1 MKKINISEGPIEGKE
16 RLKLYFD
23 YDREVIELI
32 KTIPGAR
39 WHPGERCW
47 HVSVLAGPVDKLNR
61 LFEGKLEFVDLAI
74 GRVDDM
80 VIGRLDEGI
89 LEVDVKSR
97 ISLVP
102 SEFIKTLTLKNYAQN
117 TIRTYKSMLQEFLE
131 FYHKLDPEKI
141 TGEQIREYL
150 LYLIEHRDVSISYQN
165 QSINAIKFYYEQVL
179 GRPVRTYYIQRPKK
193 ERTLPN
199 VLSEEEVLSIIRCA
213 ENLKH
218 RAMLSLIYSSG
229 IRLGEMINLKLHDID
244 SKRMLIIVKQGKGK
258 KDRVTLLSVKILHLL
273 REYFKKYKPRDY
285 LFEGQFGEQYSSTSV
300 QKLFRMAKQKAG
312 IRKKATVHT
321 LRHSFAT
328 HLLERGTDLR
338 YIQSLLGHQSSKTT
352 EIYTHITK
360 RGLDKIT
367 SPLDN
372 LDID

>member
-47 HVSVLAGPVDKLNR
+47 HVSVLAGGVERLNR
-61 LFEGKLEFVDLAI
+61 LFEGKLLFEIDDKTG
-74 GRVDDM
+74 GREYGKTA
-80 VIGRLDEGI
+80 GREDCKTVGRE
-89 LEVDVKSR
+89 E
-97 ISLVP
+97 LVP
-102 SEFIKTLTLKNYAQN
+102 EEFIKTLTLKKYAKN
-117 TIRTYKSMLQEFLE
+117 TIRTYKSMMQEFLV
-131 FYHKLDPEKI
+131 YYKDLDPEKI
-141 TGEQIREYL
+141 TEEQIREYL
-150 LYLIEHRDVSISYQN
+150 LYLIEQRDVSISYQN

-179 GRPVRTYYIQRPKK
+179 GRPVQTYYIQRPKK

-199 VLSEEEVLSIIRCA
+199 VLSEEEVLSIIKCA

-229 IRLGEMINLKLHDID
+229 LRLGEMINLKLHDID

-300 QKLFRMAKQKAG
+300 QKVFRMAKQKAG

-338 YIQSLLGHQSSKTT
+338 YIQSLLGHQSAKTT

-372 LDID
+372 LEL

>member
-1 MKKINISEGPIEGKE
+1 M
-16 RLKLYFD
+16 
-23 YDREVIELI
+23 
-32 KTIPGAR
+32 
-39 WHPGERCW
+39 
-47 HVSVLAGPVDKLNR
+47 
-61 LFEGKLEFVDLAI
+61 
-74 GRVDDM
+74 M
-80 VIGRLDEGI
+80 
-89 LEVDVKSR
+89 
-97 ISLVP
+97 
-102 SEFIKTLTLKNYAQN
+102 
-117 TIRTYKSMLQEFLE
+117 QEFLE
-131 FYHKLDPEKI
+131 YYKDLDPGKI
-141 TGEQIREYL
+141 TGEQIRDYL
-150 LYLIEHRDVSISYQN
+150 LYLLDKRKISISYQN

-199 VLSEEEVLSIIRCA
+199 VLSEQEVIRILKCTD
-213 ENLKH
+213 NLKH
-218 RAMLSLIYSSG
+218 KAILSLIYSAG
-229 IRLGEMINLKLHDID
+229 LRLGELINLTIYDIASD
-244 SKRMLIIVKQGKGK
+244 RNIIIVRQAKGK
-258 KDRVTLLSVKILHLL
+258 KDRTSVLSKKVLQLL
-273 REYFKKYKPRDY
+273 REYYKKYKPRKW

-300 QKLFRMAKQKAG
+300 QKVFRMAKQKAG
-312 IRKKATVHT
+312 IKKKATIHT

>member
-1 MKKINISEGPIEGKE
+1 M
-16 RLKLYFD
+16 Y
-23 YDREVIELI
+23 
-32 KTIPGAR
+32 
-39 WHPGERCW
+39 
-47 HVSVLAGPVDKLNR
+47 
-61 LFEGKLEFVDLAI
+61 
-74 GRVDDM
+74 
-80 VIGRLDEGI
+80 
-89 LEVDVKSR
+89 
-97 ISLVP
+97 
-102 SEFIKTLTLKNYAQN
+102 
-117 TIRTYKSMLQEFLE
+117 YKD
-131 FYHKLDPEKI
+131 LDPEKI
-141 TGEQIREYL
+141 TEEQIREYL
-150 LYLIEHRDVSISYQN
+150 LYLIEQRDVSISYQN

-179 GRPVRTYYIQRPKK
+179 GRPVQTYYIQRPKK

-199 VLSEEEVLSIIRCA
+199 VLSEEEVLSIIKCA

-229 IRLGEMINLKLHDID
+229 LRLGEMINLKLHDID

-300 QKLFRMAKQKAG
+300 QKVFRMAKQKAG

-338 YIQSLLGHQSSKTT
+338 YIQSLLGHQSAKTT

-372 LDID
+372 LEL